1 MENFATEKNRYFRLG
16 KSNYK
21 NAITHFQ
28 WKSEEEDGVP
38 NNLFGIQDNGKRF
51 RFNSIYDFA
60 PPLMYTC
67 VNTTTVNVYTPTHL
81 TKIVISDAFYDA
93 HLYDADLMDKF
104 VHDKAALHYLHTF

>member
-38 NNLFGIQDNGKRF
+38 NNLFGIQRQWKTISFQLNLWF
-51 RFNSIYDFA
+51 CSSSH
-60 PPLMYTC
+60 
-67 VNTTTVNVYTPTHL
+67 VY
-81 TKIVISDAFYDA
+81 IRNN
-93 HLYDADLMDKF
+93 
-104 VHDKAALHYLHTF
+104 YLQL